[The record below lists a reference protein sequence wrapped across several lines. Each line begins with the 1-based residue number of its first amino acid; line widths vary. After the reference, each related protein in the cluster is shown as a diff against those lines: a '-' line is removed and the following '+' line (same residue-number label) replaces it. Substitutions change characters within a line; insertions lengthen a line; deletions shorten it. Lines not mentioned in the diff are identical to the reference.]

1 MTFIPFVNIQLKP
14 FFLITL
20 FYHSRYSSIRNQS
33 DKLLEL
39 LELPSLMR
47 EALNA
52 EDYESALDIFTFV
65 RNLSK
70 RYSEIPIVQV
80 SNFIF
85 NIASWHFQVGV
96 LGVNHLNTQILVG
109 SVGLGFREYIKI
121 FKISFSCSG
130 H

>member
-1 MTFIPFVNIQLKP
+1 MGDGNYTCYPYFSVINIVLTNVETI
-14 FFLITL
+14 F
-20 FYHSRYSSIRNQS
+20 SRYSTIRNQS

-52 EDYESALDIFTFV
+52 EDYDSALDIFTFV

-80 SNFIF
+80 WKP
-85 NIASWHFQVGV
+85 NIIYNLTVILTCLHSASH
-96 LGVNHLNTQILVG
+96 
-109 SVGLGFREYIKI
+109 
-121 FKISFSCSG
+121 
-130 H
+130 

>member
-1 MTFIPFVNIQLKP
+1 MIF
-14 FFLITL
+14 
-20 FYHSRYSSIRNQS
+20 SRYSTIRNQS

-70 RYSEIPIVQV
+70 RYAEIPIVQV
-80 SNFIF
+80 
-85 NIASWHFQVGV
+85 
-96 LGVNHLNTQILVG
+96 
-109 SVGLGFREYIKI
+109 
-121 FKISFSCSG
+121 
-130 H
+130 

>member
-1 MTFIPFVNIQLKP
+1 MCNKN
-14 FFLITL
+14 
-20 FYHSRYSSIRNQS
+20 YCSRYSSIRNQS

-80 SNFIF
+80 SNKKTMESTTILKINFF
-85 NIASWHFQVGV
+85 FQ
-96 LGVNHLNTQILVG
+96 ID
-109 SVGLGFREYIKI
+109 
-121 FKISFSCSG
+121 
-130 H
+130 